1 MLVQEQGRW
10 KHHSLKPP
18 SSPPLPT
25 SLALW
30 ITKQPAENHT
40 VPYVDP
46 PTGRECT
53 YQRTRRSSL
62 LQIPASPYNL
72 MNWHLIW
79 NITLLSLVNVCL
91 FCRDAAAFRAN
102 SSGFWVMSGPRMV
115 MNSWTQKLK
124 KFIFSAI
131 LNFISFFR
139 NNYVIYLTVSVPGFS
154 AQTLLWL
161 MDLVP
166 LRLLRS

>member
-1 MLVQEQGRW
+1 METSFFETAQFTAPSPLHLWSG
-10 KHHSLKPP
+10 SPSNLLK
-18 SSPPLPT
+18 T
-25 SLALW
+25 
-30 ITKQPAENHT
+30 T

-53 YQRTRRSSL
+53 HQWTRRSSL
-62 LQIPASPYNL
+62 LQSPASPYNL

-79 NITLLSLVNVCL
+79 NITLLSLVNVRL

-102 SSGFWVMSGPRMV
+102 SSGFWVMSGPRMM
-115 MNSWTQKLK
+115 MNSWIQKLK
-124 KFIFSAI
+124 KFSFSAI

-139 NNYVIYLTVSVPGFS
+139 NNYVMLFNYLTVLVPGFS

-166 LRLLRS
+166 LRHLRS